1 MKRLEKSLFR
11 KIKDQ
16 QREDKKMKRVEVN
29 YMNEVKEIIERA
41 KEATVYQDKDS
52 GKYVIEYYIK

>member
-1 MKRLEKSLFR
+1 
-11 KIKDQ
+11 
-16 QREDKKMKRVEVN
+16 MKRVEVN
-29 YMNEVKEIIERA
+29 YMNEVKEIIERV